1 MCGSKKVINV
11 ILNSNNA
18 ISGSTNSNANYYV
31 DWSAIL
37 KDNTHY
43 QLHWC
48 YVGQANT
55 LTINSK
61 LAQIQVNFQM
71 ENYFNKTNN
80 VVGVPNSFTIG
91 VLRSAYLNGTLNTL
105 YAGDNDNP
113 PIYLSNRPLYNNFN
127 VQVLTNDATPVAW
140 VDNAATPVVN
150 GNYILTLSFTELEK
164 E

>member
-18 ISGSTNSNANYYV
+18 ISGYTNSNANYYV

-37 KDNTHY
+37 KDNTPY

-55 LTINSK
+55 LTLSSK

-71 ENYFNKTNN
+71 ENLLFP
-80 VVGVPNSFTIG
+80 VGVSISKPTLIQKS
-91 VLRSAYLNGTLNTL
+91 SALF
-105 YAGDNDNP
+105 D
-113 PIYLSNRPLYNNFN
+113 
-127 VQVLTNDATPVAW
+127 LTYYRN
-140 VDNAATPVVN
+140 
-150 GNYILTLSFTELEK
+150 
-164 E
+164 